1 MFTLWQNKGT
11 VFLCLICL
19 VVGLIGGVFVGKT
32 FYSKTEKQIVEKPVK
47 ITETIKVKGDTT
59 VEYREK
65 EVVKYI
71 KEDGS
76 VGEKKES
83 TDVQAD
89 IGQPKV
95 SVKVNN
101 QPYQFSLSQGE
112 TQKFQDGKVVL
123 SQNSEISLNLE
134 VKPQVIDRTK
144 SGGLWLGAG
153 SRGVNVGIEESR
165 ILAQKWIGKKDWNAS
180 WQAVQW

>member
-1 MFTLWQNKGT
+1 MFTAWQNKGT
-11 VFLCLICL
+11 IFLCIIFL
-19 VVGLIGGVFVGKT
+19 VVGVFIGKT
-32 FYSKTEKQIVEKPVK
+32 FYSKTEVQIVEKPVK
-47 ITETIKVKGDTT
+47 ITETVKVKGDTT
-59 VEYREK
+59 VEYVEK
-65 EVVKYI
+65 EVVKYL

-76 VGEKKES
+76 VGEKKEQ

-101 QPYQFSLSQGE
+101 QPYQFSLLQGE
-112 TQKFQDGKVVL
+112 TQKFEQGKIVL
-123 SQNSEISLNLE
+123 SQNSEISLNLD
-134 VKPQVIDRTK
+134 VQPQIIDRTK
-144 SGGLWLGAG
+144 SGGLWFGAG
-153 SRGVNVGIEESR
+153 SRGANVALEESR